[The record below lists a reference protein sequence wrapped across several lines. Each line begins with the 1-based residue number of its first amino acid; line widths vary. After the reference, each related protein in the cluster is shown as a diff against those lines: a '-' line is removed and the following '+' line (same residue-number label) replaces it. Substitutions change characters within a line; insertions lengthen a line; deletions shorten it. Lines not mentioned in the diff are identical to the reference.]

1 MGRRTN
7 TAAWLPNQK
16 RWQIKVQKD
25 GERRTFTSAKPGRT
39 GQREANAKADAW
51 LDDGIQSQNQRVDK
65 VYTEFL
71 EHKHQTTSF
80 SNWRPM
86 QGRWIN
92 YVEPLIG
99 RKYVSAL
106 TERDLQRVIDHAFSS
121 RGLSRKSLTNLRT
134 DLCSFAKYCRVGRL
148 STLFPESLTIPSAAT
163 SSEKK
168 VLQPN
173 DLAVLFR
180 SEETTWRDCVVPEA
194 LIHAYRLAVLT
205 GLRPGELMGLQWGD
219 VKPDRLE
226 LRRSINRYSETTS
239 GKNKN
244 ARRVVELSGLA
255 RQELAAQRQQCGI
268 PSPSDPVFDIPSGK
282 YLEDHLARYC
292 RHNGITGVTPYEL
305 RHTFVSVAKT
315 LPVGLVKSL
324 VGHSR
329 SMDTYGVYGHELQGD
344 SSARTDALDSVFD
357 RLLDAGRTK

>member
-86 QGRWIN
+86 QGRWTN

-180 SEETTWRDCVVPEA
+180 SEETTWRDHIVPEA

-205 GLRPGELMGLQWGD
+205 RAHRPASWGAD
-219 VKPDRLE
+219 GATVGRCK
-226 LRRSINRYSETTS
+226 
-239 GKNKN
+239 
-244 ARRVVELSGLA
+244 ARPPR
-255 RQELAAQRQQCGI
+255 AA
-268 PSPSDPVFDIPSGK
+268 PF
-282 YLEDHLARYC
+282 H
-292 RHNGITGVTPYEL
+292 
-305 RHTFVSVAKT
+305 
-315 LPVGLVKSL
+315 
-324 VGHSR
+324 
-329 SMDTYGVYGHELQGD
+329 
-344 SSARTDALDSVFD
+344 
-357 RLLDAGRTK
+357 